1 MLFCFFFNRSIKFQD
16 SKARKASIS
25 MRACS
30 PSTKAFYPPTIR
42 HSRSQK
48 LMADS
53 LRCRSPSFI
62 AINPFSLPAKI
73 YSGHFLHFYFFFK
86 HQNPPY
92 ALLPYRF
99 PLAPDSFPDAPVT
112 LQATPNHRRMV
123 LPVRKM
129 CRAAADLSNADAVKY
144 KRRLP
149 GGDRLIRHRA
159 GSFGKG

>member
-1 MLFCFFFNRSIKFQD
+1 MQNGCKQRAKNVWVFLFFFKRSIKFPD
-16 SKARKASIS
+16 SKSRRALIS

-30 PSTKAFYPPTIR
+30 PSTKPFYPPTIR
-42 HSRSQK
+42 LSRSQK

-62 AINPFSLPAKI
+62 AINPFSLPAKN
-73 YSGHFLHFYFFFK
+73 YSGHFLRFYFIFFIFFK

-99 PLAPDSFPDAPVT
+99 PLAPDSFPRCFRHPSSDTNPW
-112 LQATPNHRRMV
+112 RMV

-129 CRAAADLSNADAVKY
+129 YKAAVDLSNADAVKY
-144 KRRLP
+144 E
-149 GGDRLIRHRA
+149 
-159 GSFGKG
+159 